1 MRYSEFNLFEDDLDL
16 DSDLSGF
23 VEDDADHEANAA
35 LISTL
40 REIQFSSTHAQVPKI
55 SVEALINLV
64 RMKPGAE
71 AFNLETLIK
80 ARKNNETVK
89 NIVTDIKDDEN
100 GSKYVFIASPVPDEA
115 DTVGEPGEMG
125 QTQPEKTV
133 AGMANRALGKRS

>member
-1 MRYSEFNLFEDDLDL
+1 MRYNEFVLVEDDLADY
-16 DSDLSGF
+16 
-23 VEDDADHEANAA
+23 VEDDADHEANDA

-64 RMKPGAE
+64 RLKPGAE

-100 GSKYVFIASPVPDEA
+100 GSKYVFIASPVPDES
-115 DTVGEPGEMG
+115 DSVGEPGEMG

-133 AGMANRALGKRS
+133 AGMATRALGKRS

>member
-1 MRYSEFNLFEDDLDL
+1 MLFR
-16 DSDLSGF
+16 S
-23 VEDDADHEANAA
+23 ADGA

-40 REIQFSSTHAQVPKI
+40 REIQFNSTHAQVPKI

-100 GSKYVFIASPVPDEA
+100 GSKYVFIASPIPDEA

>member
-1 MRYSEFNLFEDDLDL
+1 MRYNEFVLVEDDLADYI
-16 DSDLSGF
+16 
-23 VEDDADHEANAA
+23 EDDADHEADGA

-40 REIQFSSTHAQVPKI
+40 REIQFNSTHAQVPKI

-100 GSKYVFIASPVPDEA
+100 GSKYVFIASPIPDEA